1 MGSTSG
7 FSIEFRHGLVDTD
20 IGDNLWSRNTA
31 HNVLKAAL
39 RKGEEVTLRV
49 MRRGSHNQIVSVL
62 KPEPMCQS
70 FVYLI

>member
-39 RKGEEVTLRV
+39 RKGEEGNAACHAPR
-49 MRRGSHNQIVSVL
+49 
-62 KPEPMCQS
+62 
-70 FVYLI
+70 